1 MVNCPLLMMKKEK
14 MTMKKMSIFTM
25 ALSTTLTLAACS
37 SPDEEEIPVD
47 TEPETEETIDNESEE
62 ETNKE
67 LTTETENKKGLSTA
81 SLELTLDDAVNLFT
95 NYFESQEMNIESIE
109 LKEKKNQYIYQLE
122 GWDGQY
128 EYELEFD
135 AENSEILEEEKEKSD
150 DEEEILNLKSAIS
163 PLEAMEVA
171 LELSK
176 ENAYVTEWELE
187 FEDDQMIYDID
198 VENGED
204 QKIDALTGE
213 VL

>member
-1 MVNCPLLMMKKEK
+1 
-14 MTMKKMSIFTM
+14 MKKMSIFTI

-37 SPDEEEIPVD
+37 SPDEEETTVD
-47 TEPETEETIDNESEE
+47 TELETEETLDNENEE
-62 ETNKE
+62 ETTKDS
-67 LTTETENKKGLSTA
+67 TTEIEEKKGLSTA
-81 SLELTLDDAVNLFT
+81 SLELTLDDAANLFT
-95 NYFESQEMNIESIE
+95 NHFDSQEMNIESIE
-109 LKEKKNQYIYQLE
+109 LKEKANQYIYELE
-122 GWDGQY
+122 GWDDQY

-150 DEEEILNLKSAIS
+150 DDQEDILNLKSAIS

-171 LELSK
+171 LELTN

-187 FEDDQMIYDID
+187 IEDGQMIYDID